1 MVEKLIRYILLAAV
15 ISISMVLFAQD
26 KPQEKK
32 SSIGKTIKKTIE
44 TIDKQTLY
52 KEKKETEQIKQKK
65 NKYKHISRLILIN

>member
-1 MVEKLIRYILLAAV
+1 MVDKSIRNILLYSV
-15 ISISMVLFAQD
+15 ICISMTLFAQD

-52 KEKKETEQIKQKK
+52 KEKKEAKQEITDKKQIQ
-65 NKYKHISRLILIN
+65 NLPAG